1 MIGLN
6 IVIAAI
12 LAFTAAMCTV
22 ASVVLRGKWPMAWL
36 AAALVCGSA
45 QTLVMTFGAG
55 TPVELLAKATLAP
68 IAYIFAGLGIRAMNP
83 KATAANIPVLVA
95 VGALMLLAIA
105 LQVADAAFFQ
115 FAVVTQLA
123 CTLAATQ
130 AAVWMSQQMRHN
142 LLDLLVTG
150 GLVVIAAFSA
160 VRIPLLL
167 FYYGADVSF
176 TEFRLSMLETV
187 LLSVSGLLVP
197 PVIFLLIARNIA
209 DTIKTFQ
216 HQSERDGLTGLL
228 NRRAFDATATTA
240 MVSGG
245 AVIFCDIDHFK
256 QVNDRYGHQ
265 AGDEVIRTFGAL
277 LALTGH
283 HAGRIGGEEFAIL
296 LPGKSVAEARD
307 LAEMI
312 RTRFHEMA
320 HDGFPASHRL
330 SASFGVAIRGA
341 GEPSRA
347 AFSRADS
354 ALYQAKEAGRNRVV
368 VFGEIAPTALPRRG
382 RHAA

>member
-12 LAFTAAMCTV
+12 LAFTAAMCAV

-36 AAALVCGSA
+36 AAALICGSA

-68 IAYIFAGLGIRAMNP
+68 IAYIFAGLGIKAMNP
-83 KATAANIPVLVA
+83 KATKASLPVLMA
-95 VGALMLLAIA
+95 VGALTLLAVA

-176 TEFRLSMLETV
+176 TEFRLSALETV

-209 DTIKTFQ
+209 DTIRTFQ

-228 NRRAFDATATTA
+228 NRRAFDATAESS
-240 MVSGG
+240 MGLGG
-245 AVIFCDIDHFK
+245 AVVFCDIDHFK

-265 AGDEVIRTFGAL
+265 AGDDVIRTFAAL
-277 LALTGH
+277 LARTGH

-296 LPGKSVAEARD
+296 LPGKTIGEARD

-312 RTRFHEMA
+312 RARFHETA
-320 HDGFPASHRL
+320 HTGLTVEHRL
-330 SASFGVAIRGA
+330 SASFGVAVHGI
-341 GEPSRA
+341 GEPLRA
-347 AFSRADS
+347 AFTRADS
-354 ALYQAKEAGRNRVV
+354 ALYQAKETGRNRVV
-368 VFGEIAPTALPRRG
+368 LFGDPAPLALPRRG